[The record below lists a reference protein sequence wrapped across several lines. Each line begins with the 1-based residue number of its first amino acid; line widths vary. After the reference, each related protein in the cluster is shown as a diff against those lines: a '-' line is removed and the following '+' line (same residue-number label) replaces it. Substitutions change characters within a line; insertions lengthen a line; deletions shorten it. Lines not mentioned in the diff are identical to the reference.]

1 MSLYNPDLILISSGF
16 DAMTDDPLG
25 DMDMTPFIYAYMTK
39 SLMERGKVVV
49 ALEGGYHLGN
59 LQAGSEAV
67 IRTLLGEEFEQERYP
82 T

>member
-1 MSLYNPDLILISSGF
+1 
-16 DAMTDDPLG
+16 
-25 DMDMTPFIYAYMTK
+25 MTPYIYSYMTR